1 MDEYNANEQFLT
13 TYQAYYNKP
22 IEHFSQK
29 TERIPIIMRNYDHVK
44 YLLRSSEPHRWN
56 PDLYH

>member
-29 TERIPIIMRNYDHVK
+29 TYSKVFNFCAVLISN
-44 YLLRSSEPHRWN
+44 
-56 PDLYH
+56 LYYNLA